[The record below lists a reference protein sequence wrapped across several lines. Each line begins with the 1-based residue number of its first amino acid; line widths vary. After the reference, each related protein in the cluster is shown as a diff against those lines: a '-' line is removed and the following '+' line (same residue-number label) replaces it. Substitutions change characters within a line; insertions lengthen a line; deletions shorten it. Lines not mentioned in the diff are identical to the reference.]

1 MDETN
6 AQELEAG
13 DDSSQEVIEEIEEE
27 IFWRSPL
34 QNQTTR
40 GLSENTR

>member
-13 DDSSQEVIEEIEEE
+13 DDSSQEVIEEIEEGNLLALTIAELQDRE
-27 IFWRSPL
+27 IPSM
-34 QNQTTR
+34 
-40 GLSENTR
+40 